1 MKSMPSSSAPGPNR
15 PSTSMSPM
23 DRRQFLKTQLY
34 AAVAAT
40 LGCSGVWIPGKRVYA
55 GIPDVAVATG
65 AAGPAVRK
73 AVDML
78 GGMGGV
84 VRPGQKVVIKPNM
97 SFAYKPG
104 AATNT
109 NPDVVREL
117 VVLCKEAGA
126 GRVRVLDHPLRRE
139 ELCIEGVKKACDVF
153 NEDIVDGVTRDR
165 MFKAAAIPGGKEMRE
180 TDVMREVLEA
190 DVLIAVPVA
199 KAHSATGVS
208 LSMKG
213 MMGLIWDRGIMHW
226 RFDLSTS
233 IVDLA
238 TLLKPQLVVVDAT
251 EALTTNGPSGPGK
264 VVRYDTIIASRDMVA
279 ADAQAVNTVKWY
291 GSAMKARQVAHIRLA
306 HERGLGRMD
315 VENLVVRQARV

>member
-1 MKSMPSSSAPGPNR
+1 MKPSPSNRTALPGLLPAC
-15 PSTSMSPM
+15 TSPM
-23 DRRQFLKTQLY
+23 DRRQFLKAHLY
-34 AAVAAT
+34 AAVAAA
-40 LGCSGVWIPGKRVYA
+40 LGFSGVWVPGKKVYA
-55 GIPDVAVATG
+55 GVPDVAVATG

-73 AVDML
+73 ALELL
-78 GGMGGV
+78 GGMGQV

-109 NPDVVREL
+109 NPEVVREL
-117 VVLCKEAGA
+117 VMLCKEAGA

-139 ELCIEGVKKACDVF
+139 ELCIEGVKKACDIF

-165 MFKAAAIPGGKEMRE
+165 LFKAAAIPGGKEMRK

-199 KAHSATGVS
+199 KAHGATGVS

-226 RFDLSTS
+226 RFDLSTA

-279 ADAQAVNTVKWY
+279 ADAQAVHTVKWY

-315 VENLVVRQARV
+315 VENLVVRQARA